1 MADAVRVDLAEK
13 FASFDKHWSPK
24 LVETLDGYDIKLV
37 KIKGDFVWHKHDD
50 LDEMFLVIKGRFC
63 MKFRDRDVEIA
74 AGQMIVVP
82 KGVEHCPTAA
92 EECEIMLFERAG
104 VVNTGDAA
112 PNKLTNP
119 TERI

>member
-1 MADAVRVDLAEK
+1 MAEAVRVDLAEK

-63 MKFRDRDVEIA
+63 MKFRDRGVDLE

-82 KGVEHCPTAA
+82 KGVEHCPAAA

-112 PNKLTNP
+112 SNSLTNP

>member
-1 MADAVRVDLAEK
+1 MANAVRVDLAEK

-92 EECEIMLFERAG
+92 EECEIMLFEHAG

-112 PNKLTNP
+112 PNNLTNP